1 MSKIVI
7 PFYSASGHTRRLAEA
22 ILGGV
27 KTITSDACFI
37 DISKLTSKSWH
48 LIADADGIILGAP
61 TFMGGIAGQFKVF
74 LDEFSYRGLWTE
86 QKLVDKLAAGFT
98 VATYPSGDKLNT
110 IMQLAVFSAQCGML
124 WVNNCGVGRKISK
137 TGHDHN
143 EWGAWLGLMA
153 TSIPDKSKLISDIDI
168 KCAEQFGV
176 RFAQSV
182 DRWMKGAT
190 K

>member
-27 KTITSDACFI
+27 KTMSPDACLI
-37 DISKLTSKSWH
+37 DISRLDSNAWKL
-48 LIADADGIILGAP
+48 IEQADGIIFGSP
-61 TFMGGIAGQFKVF
+61 TFMGGVAGQFKLF
-74 LDEFSYRGLWTE
+74 LDEFSWRGLWTD
-86 QKLVDKLAAGFT
+86 QHLVDRVAAGFT

-110 IMQLAVFSAQCGML
+110 LIQLSIFAAQFGMI
-124 WVNNCGVGRKISK
+124 WVNNCGLGSKVSK
-137 TGHDHN
+137 TGDDHN

-153 TSIPDKSKLISDIDI
+153 TSVPDKSKLISDTDI
-168 KCAEQFGV
+168 KCAEQFGI
-176 RFAQSV
+176 RFAKTV
-182 DRWMKGAT
+182 DRWLKGAT